1 MNTKTTPTTSS
12 TTTSTSSKSEY
23 DPYQHDP
30 SWVDDYTILISGNRL
45 GEFFPSQ
52 DFSYAE
58 NLNAIV
64 RFSIYCSVLLYLFGN
79 SYIVFYIAI
88 GAFVMTYI
96 LWTFRDIT
104 EGFLEKEK
112 KKGDTSVEVKPTID
126 NPFMNVLLTDYMDNP
141 ERKPVPI
148 TNTIEDE
155 INNKFYFNLYRE
167 LGDVYEKNHSERQYF
182 TMPWTTIPNDQGDFA
197 NWLYKSDKTKKEW
210 TIEN

>member
-1 MNTKTTPTTSS
+1 MS
-12 TTTSTSSKSEY
+12 TLKNSNSNENKY
-23 DPYQHDP
+23 DSYEHDP
-30 SWVDDYTILISGNRL
+30 SWVDDYTILINGNRL
-45 GEFFPSQ
+45 SDFFPSKE
-52 DFSYAE
+52 FSFSE

-64 RFSIYCSVLLYLFGN
+64 RFSVYCSLLLYLFGN

-88 GAFVMTYI
+88 GAFAITYI

-112 KKGDTSVEVKPTID
+112 YKGDRSVEVKPTID

-148 TNTIEDE
+148 TDTVEEEIE
-155 INNKFYFNLYRE
+155 NKFYFNLYRE
-167 LGDVYEKNHSERQYF
+167 LGDVYEKNHSERQFF
-182 TMPWTTIPNDQGDFA
+182 TMPCTTIPNDQDDFA
-197 NWLYKSDKTKKEW
+197 NWLYKTGKTKKEW